1 MLALLL
7 FWVLQLYLI
16 ILLARVLL
24 SWVPMIN
31 PTWVPKGIVLVLV
44 EGIYAVTDPP
54 IKGLRRVIKPVQM
67 GGISLD
73 LAVLVLF
80 VLVQLAIFA
89 LRFLPI

>member
-1 MLALLL
+1 MLSLLL
-7 FWVLQLYLI
+7 FWVLQLYLV
-16 ILLARVLL
+16 ILLVRVVL

-54 IKGLRRVIKPVQM
+54 IKGLRRVIKPVRM

-80 VLVQLAIFA
+80 LLVQLAMFA
-89 LRFLPI
+89 LRFLRI